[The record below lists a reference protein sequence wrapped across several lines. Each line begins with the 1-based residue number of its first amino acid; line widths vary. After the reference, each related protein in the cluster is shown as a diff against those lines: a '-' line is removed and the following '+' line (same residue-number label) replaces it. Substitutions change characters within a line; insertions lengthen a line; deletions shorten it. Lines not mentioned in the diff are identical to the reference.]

1 METRNTKQKEI
12 ILDIMRKK
20 ENQVHPTMSEIIAM
34 VLEEDKNIGTATIY
48 RNVNKLVSEG
58 IITKVITNEGSRYDW
73 KRNLHG
79 HFVCT
84 KCGKITDIYDKNYQ
98 EMINKIESEYQVKIN
113 NTNLLFE
120 GICEECNGKI

>member
-12 ILDIMRKK
+12 ILEIMKK
-20 ENQVHPTMSEIIAM
+20 EENQIHPTMPEIIAL
-34 VLEEDKNIGTATIY
+34 VTAKDKNIGTATIY
-48 RNVNKLVSEG
+48 RNVNKLV
-58 IITKVITNEGSRYDW
+58 NEGVVTKLMTEEGFRYDI

-84 KCGKITDIYDKNYQ
+84 KCGKITDIYDENYQ
-98 EMINKIESEYQVKIN
+98 KMLNKIEREHNVKIEN
-113 NTNLLFE
+113 SNLLFE